1 MSNWHRIFYYLQF
14 SVLAVFIAVLFIQ
27 KIQGNLLMASLMF
40 LVYFTEIGILENQR
54 KMNKNLI
61 FYRKS
66 GFFALLDLISVT
78 AFLVYSFIFAVDY
91 FFLDNI
97 HYLFTPFVTLII
109 YTLLRK
115 IYIYKHYSYEK

>member
-27 KIQGNLLMASLMF
+27 KIQGNALMASLMF
-40 LVYFTEIGILENQR
+40 LVYFTEIGILEHQR

-66 GFFALLDLISVT
+66 GFFALFDLSAVT
-78 AFLVYSFIFAVDY
+78 AFLIYTFIFALDY
-91 FFLDNI
+91 FFLQNI
-97 HYLFTPFVTLII
+97 VYYFTPFVSLIT